1 MISLKRLRELP
12 FSIKN
17 GGSTSVF
24 HLFKHKKQIEN
35 IVVFSKKI
43 PLSKNPH
50 NTETSQPIHIANQWA
65 DFYKVRAL
73 TERNLG

>member
-17 GGSTSVF
+17 GGNTSVF

-35 IVVFSKKI
+35 IVVFSKKY
-43 PLSKNPH
+43 LSVK
-50 NTETSQPIHIANQWA
+50 TRTIQKLANQ
-65 DFYKVRAL
+65 FTSPINGLISIQCELSLK
-73 TERNLG
+73 EI